1 MDHEWEELQLY
12 KNLTELVL
20 HGLNLHR
27 DQFFETNDVAALV
40 RKSRDPVELDI
51 DELYDSL
58 LTEVARI
65 LVEIQKLNMA
75 DPEDRSALWLDQER
89 TRVEEDV
96 RSTYKRVDALTRTGE
111 LSAVAADSAP
121 RLLTLPCRRLLGIF
135 RYMPSG
141 VVPIWMLLLHWD
153 RPICHWSA
161 SVAF

>member
-1 MDHEWEELQLY
+1 VDHEWEELQLY

-65 LVEIQKLNMA
+65 LVEIQKIAAHCGLI
-75 DPEDRSALWLDQER
+75 RSAHGSKRMCAQPTNAW
-89 TRVEEDV
+89 TR
-96 RSTYKRVDALTRTGE
+96 
-111 LSAVAADSAP
+111 
-121 RLLTLPCRRLLGIF
+121 
-135 RYMPSG
+135 
-141 VVPIWMLLLHWD
+141 
-153 RPICHWSA
+153 
-161 SVAF
+161 